1 MFDHLTLAKPHV
13 RYHDAFLAMVEDY
26 RLAGESRYQYLTDFV
41 RTEFD
46 TYVARLHKLERGI
59 GLRKG
64 WVPYT
69 TYWSVLPGAL
79 IIVGVV
85 HLRHRLTPDLRKEGG
100 HIGYA
105 ITPSLRGKGYGT
117 RQLALVLAKARA
129 RGLDRVLVTCDTDN
143 VASARVIQKNG
154 GVFDGESISDIS
166 GKPVSRYWIAFVK
179 RDRRVSE

>member
-1 MFDHLTLAKPHV
+1 MSDQLTLYKPHV
-13 RYHDAFLAMVEDY
+13 RYQDAFLAMIQDY
-26 RLAGESRYQYLTDFV
+26 RRAGESRYQYLNDLVKADFESYV
-41 RTEFD
+41 R
-46 TYVARLHKLERGI
+46 RLREVKRGV

-69 TYWSVLPGAL
+69 TYWSVLRVSPV
-79 IIVGVV
+79 IVGVA

-105 ITPSLRGKGYGT
+105 ITPSLRGRGYGT

-143 VASARVIQKNG
+143 VASARVIEKNG
-154 GVFDGESISDIS
+154 GVFEGESISDIS
-166 GKPVSRYWIAFVK
+166 GKPVSRYWIELVK
-179 RDRRVSE
+179 RET